1 MSGLVLGLGM
11 ACPLGLRVRSA
22 LAAVEAG
29 ISPFVDRDDVLAP
42 GGPPRVAMLDE
53 ARVPPTRS
61 ERAAFFARH
70 AVREVLGEQVPA
82 TRPLATI
89 LALPAPGIGPRIDP
103 RALLHAL
110 PGAPLVLHAAVEEG
124 RAGTFAALDL
134 AHELLAR
141 NREPLV
147 LVLAADSLVDAETLR
162 SLGDHDRL
170 LGRTNRDGIL
180 PGEGAACLLLGLASP
195 RAGHPRPPLAR
206 IHALALAREVEPFA
220 RAGTKVGGA
229 LALTDVFRSL
239 LHEVDARV
247 DEVFVGATG
256 QVYFAREFS
265 HAYLR
270 NVARMPEPLRT
281 RLLADALG
289 DVGAAA
295 GAMAAVHAVMRLSP
309 TRWAPAN
316 RMNLV
321 YAASDEGLVGGCVM
335 VPP

>member
-29 ISPFVDRDDVLAP
+29 ISPFIDRDDVLAP

-70 AVREVLGEQVPA
+70 AIREALGEHVPT

-103 RALLHAL
+103 RALLDAL

-124 RAGTFAALDL
+124 RASTFAALDL
-134 AHELLAR
+134 ADDLLAR
-141 NREPLV
+141 GREPLV

-180 PGEGAACLLLGLASP
+180 PGEGAACLLLGLASQS
-195 RAGHPRPPLAR
+195 RRPLAR
-206 IHALALAREVEPFA
+206 IHALALAREVEPFVA
-220 RAGTKVGGA
+220 AGTRVGGA

-295 GAMAAVHAVMRLSP
+295 GAMAAVHAIMRLSP